1 MENKT
6 MTAVE
11 WFFQQ
16 LTTVDYNC
24 INKTFLQNDNSLSGH
39 NIRKLFQEAK
49 EMEEQQIINAF
60 DTGHRSGAWN
70 FLGDEYYE
78 ETFKKENNVR

>member
-1 MENKT
+1 MSKK
-6 MTAVE
+6 TAVE

-49 EMEEQQIINAF
+49 EMEEHQIINAF
-60 DTGHRSGAWN
+60 DAGVGSRK